1 MFDPKVSLMNIF
13 TSKVKGKEL
22 EKQMKNIWRIVN
34 NFGYCRTKYQIPLGM
49 SLSGTPLNDTLIAL
63 HQLIPDFKSKN
74 KVEKV
79 QCVI

>member
-1 MFDPKVSLMNIF
+1 
-13 TSKVKGKEL
+13 
-22 EKQMKNIWRIVN
+22 
-34 NFGYCRTKYQIPLGM
+34 M

-79 QCVI
+79 QCVILTDGESNHLTYHSEHCKKILGMTQLRHILVTIVQERIVS